1 MVDEKQRTED
11 IEKLGKL
18 IKDIKVAMM
27 TTVETDG
34 KLRSRPMWTQQ
45 QEFDGDL
52 WFFTETT
59 APKVFELRQDSQV
72 NLSYADSGSQTY
84 VSVSGSGELVR
95 DRKKLEELWNPLY
108 KAWFTEGLDTP
119 NLGLIRVRVEKAEYW
134 DSPNGKVVQLVGFVK
149 SLATGERVDAGENKK
164 VDL

>member
-1 MVDEKQRTED
+1 MVEQTGRNED

-27 TTVETDG
+27 TTVDTDG
-34 KLRSRPMWTQQ
+34 TLRSRPMRTQQ

-59 APKVFELRQDSQV
+59 SPKVDELRRDAQV
-72 NLSYADSGSQTY
+72 NLSYADAGSQTY
-84 VSVSGSGELVR
+84 VSVSGQGELVR
-95 DRKKLEELWNPLY
+95 DRKKIEELWNPLY
-108 KAWFTEGLDTP
+108 KAWFPEGLETP
-119 NLGLIRVRVEKAEYW
+119 NLGLIRVRVDKAEYW

-164 VDL
+164 VEL